1 MEKKYKN
8 RWLIALSAVGI
19 HISIGSIYAKS
30 VITLPIHTLLG
41 WEKSVIN
48 LGFSLAILFLGL
60 SAAFLGRIVEQKGPR
75 ISGLT
80 AAVFYSAGIFGTGL
94 SITLNNHFLF
104 LAFYGCVSGIGLG
117 LGYIAPVA
125 TLVKWFPDRR
135 GLATGLA
142 IMGFGFASMIFG
154 PVMNWLFGL
163 VGVANTFYILGAVY
177 LTIMISSS
185 LYLELPPPE
194 WASSMKS
201 TSDGKSSSTR
211 MQLNIGN
218 LTANEAI
225 RTHQFYYLWIMLFIN
240 ITCGIAIISVASPM
254 AQQITGMTAAA
265 AAIMVGLMG
274 ALNGIGRIFWA
285 SSSDYIGRPNTYIA
299 FFIIQIPL
307 FLMLPS
313 ISHPILFSIALL
325 TILTCYGGGFAS
337 IPAYI
342 GDVFG
347 TKELARI
354 HGYILTA
361 WAMAGL
367 IGPML
372 VSWIG
377 ESTGSYALTLYI
389 FSGLFVVALI
399 VSVLMKRY
407 INKFLQQRRAA

>member
-1 MEKKYKN
+1 
-8 RWLIALSAVGI
+8 
-19 HISIGSIYAKS
+19 
-30 VITLPIHTLLG
+30 
-41 WEKSVIN
+41 
-48 LGFSLAILFLGL
+48 
-60 SAAFLGRIVEQKGPR
+60 
-75 ISGLT
+75 
-80 AAVFYSAGIFGTGL
+80 
-94 SITLNNHFLF
+94 
-104 LAFYGCVSGIGLG
+104 
-117 LGYIAPVA
+117 
-125 TLVKWFPDRR
+125 
-135 GLATGLA
+135 
-142 IMGFGFASMIFG
+142 
-154 PVMNWLFGL
+154 
-163 VGVANTFYILGAVY
+163 
-177 LTIMISSS
+177 
-185 LYLELPPPE
+185 
-194 WASSMKS
+194 
-201 TSDGKSSSTR
+201 
-211 MQLNIGN
+211 
-218 LTANEAI
+218 
-225 RTHQFYYLWIMLFIN
+225 
-240 ITCGIAIISVASPM
+240 
-254 AQQITGMTAAA
+254 MTAAA

-274 ALNGIGRIFWA
+274 ALNGVGRIFWA

-407 INKFLQQRRAA
+407 INKFLQQRIAA